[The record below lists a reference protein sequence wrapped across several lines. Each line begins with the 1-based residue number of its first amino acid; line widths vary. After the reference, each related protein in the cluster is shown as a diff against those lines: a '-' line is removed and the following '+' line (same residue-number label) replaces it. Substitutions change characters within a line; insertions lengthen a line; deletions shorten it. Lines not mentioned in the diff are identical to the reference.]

1 MADEQVRGERD
12 RWLAPA
18 LLIAGVIALSYALLH
33 RWNAQ
38 EMNPGVEGA
47 VTVGVFAPMLL
58 LLHGLGF
65 AEMLKGV
72 IPIWIVQFVTCAM
85 VSGPAIAGLGI
96 DLCVTGAV
104 GILVGALVVPSRAP
118 ASPGARCTS
127 AGTRRTTSTAR
138 ASSLPVLQAMHR

>member
-1 MADEQVRGERD
+1 MAETMVREERD

-65 AEMLKGV
+65 AEMLKGA
-72 IPIWIVQFVTCAM
+72 IPIWIVQFVACAA

-96 DLCVTGAV
+96 DLCVIGAV
-104 GILVGALVVPSRAP
+104 GVLVRVVTAPSRAP
-118 ASPGARCTS
+118 AAGGARRTS
-127 AGTRRTTSTAR
+127 QPGR
-138 ASSLPVLQAMHR
+138 ASSLAMLEATHR